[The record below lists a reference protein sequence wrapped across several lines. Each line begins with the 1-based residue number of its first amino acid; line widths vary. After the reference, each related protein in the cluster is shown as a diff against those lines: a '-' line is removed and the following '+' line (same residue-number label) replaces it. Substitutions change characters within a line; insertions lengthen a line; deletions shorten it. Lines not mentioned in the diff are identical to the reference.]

1 MRFFA
6 GAQNDK
12 KKDEILRCAQN
23 DNIIVVVFNE
33 GKRFFAALRMTIKK
47 GAQNDNVT
55 GWDSSLRSEWQKKG
69 AQNDKK
75 KGLRMTPKL
84 LIVILNVVKDLDFDG

>member
-6 GAQNDK
+6 G
-12 KKDEILRCAQN
+12 AQN

-33 GKRFFAALRMTIKK
+33 MKRFFAALRMT
-47 GAQNDNVT
+47 
-55 GWDSSLRSEWQKKG
+55 KKG

-75 KGLRMTPKL
+75 KMLRMTPKL
-84 LIVILNVVKDLDFDG
+84 LIVILNGVKDLDFDG